1 MTSRREDNVMA
12 VVIEDQEEQPSSG
25 LSFLGLL
32 VVGGAL
38 AACFLNQPTGQ
49 PAPTVN
55 QQYVSIARQDAIA
68 AGINP
73 NLFVNQITQESH
85 WNPNAISPT
94 GAIGIAQFEPS
105 TAASMGIDPY
115 SPEQSLQGAAQLM
128 AGYEQQYGD
137 EEKAL
142 AAYNAGPG
150 TVDEA
155 VSNCGAAWKSCLP
168 SETQAYISVVEQ

>member
-1 MTSRREDNVMA
+1 MA
-12 VVIEDQEEQPSSG
+12 VVIEDQDEQPSSG
-25 LSFLGLL
+25 LSLLGLL
-32 VVGGAL
+32 VIGGAL

-49 PAPTVN
+49 PAPTTN

-73 NLFVNQITQESH
+73 DLFVNQITQESH
-85 WNPNAISPT
+85 WNAGAISPS
-94 GAIGIAQFEPS
+94 GAIGIAQFMPS

-128 AGYEQQYGD
+128 AGYERQYGSED
-137 EEKAL
+137 KAL

-150 TVDEA
+150 AVDTA
-155 VSNCGAAWKSCLP
+155 VNSCGAAWESCLP
-168 SETQAYISVVEQ
+168 AETQDYISIVEQ